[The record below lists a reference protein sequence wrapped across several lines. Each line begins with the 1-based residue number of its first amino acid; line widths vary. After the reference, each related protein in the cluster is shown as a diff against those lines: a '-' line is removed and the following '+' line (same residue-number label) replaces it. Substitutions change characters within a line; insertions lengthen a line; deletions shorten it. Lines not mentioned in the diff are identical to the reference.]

1 MLYNRLRD
9 AGNKELIVSKS
20 GKWEDK
26 TVDVSELKLDLQNP
40 RLPKYVKDVQDEN
53 HIRDYLLN
61 KENIAKI
68 ARSISANGY
77 HHSAISIAYEDP
89 KDGKYI
95 VLDGNRRLA
104 ASQLLSSPALA
115 ADAKTRKEFERYAE
129 DMPAE
134 SLSQIKVTVAPSRK
148 AAEKEIWD
156 IHVTPTSKP
165 WEVLQKLRMYRNLI
179 ETGDYDIS
187 TASHEYGMSE
197 TKFKNE
203 LAKLFLY
210 EQILERTDEDGQE
223 ELINSGFNKIQRI
236 LMSANGRK
244 LLDFSIE
251 NNGKIVIN
259 DVGTFDKNLTNLT
272 PYIVEP
278 NRVSAQVTQ
287 EDLVDNVYS
296 KIDPKIFT
304 PSSDKQSA
312 KTPSSPVKQTV
323 AKTQTASSKGS
334 GGTGIKSD
342 WITDAEFRLYSG
354 ADRVKDILGELKK
367 NKPTKGQNLN
377 ITSIAL
383 RVAVELAIYDVLK
396 QKGHIQKIIKLEKE
410 RIKTENTKR
419 ATSGK
424 AILSSVQKDWT
435 PTLNQ
440 MLDYMLN
447 EANRLISDPQERRA
461 LARLRT
467 QKKEYLADLNSFMHN
482 VSFKPTESSTREI
495 WDTFGRQIFDIIKKM

>member
-1 MLYNRLRD
+1 M
-9 AGNKELIVSKS
+9 SKS
-20 GKWEDK
+20 SKWEDK

-61 KENIAKI
+61 KENVAKI

-77 HHSAISIAYEDP
+77 HHSAISIAYKDS

-129 DMPAE
+129 DMPAG
-134 SLSQIKVTVAPSRK
+134 SLSNIKVTIAPSRK

-187 TASHEYGMSE
+187 SASHEYGMSE

-210 EQILERTDEDGQE
+210 EQLLERTDEDGQE

-251 NNGKIVIN
+251 NSGKVVIN
-259 DVGTFDKNLTNLT
+259 DADTFDKNLTNLT
-272 PYIVEP
+272 PYVVES

-296 KIDPKIFT
+296 KIDPKMF
-304 PSSDKQSA
+304 PVSGGKVSS
-312 KTPSSPVKQTV
+312 KTPPSNTKQTA
-323 AKTQTASSKGS
+323 AKTQATSGKSL
-334 GGTGIKSD
+334 GGTGTKSD

-354 ADRVKDILGELKK
+354 ADRVKDILSELKK
-367 NKPTKGQNLN
+367 NKPVKGQNLN

-396 QKGHIQKIIKLEKE
+396 QKGHIQKIINFERA
-410 RIKTENTKR
+410 RIKTENAKR
-419 ATSGK
+419 AASGK
-424 AILSSVQKDWT
+424 ALLPGLNKDWT

-440 MLDYMLN
+440 MLDYMLD

-461 LARLRT
+461 LARIQT
-467 QKKEYLADLNSFMHN
+467 QKKEYLTDLNSFMHN
-482 VSFKPTESSTREI
+482 VSFKPTESGTREI
-495 WDTFGRQIFDIIKKM
+495 WDTFGRQIFDIIKKI